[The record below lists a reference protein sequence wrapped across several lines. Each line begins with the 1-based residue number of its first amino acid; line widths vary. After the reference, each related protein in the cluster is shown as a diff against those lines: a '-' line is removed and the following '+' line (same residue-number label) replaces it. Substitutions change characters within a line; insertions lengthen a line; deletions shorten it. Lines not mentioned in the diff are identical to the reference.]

1 MKFEEAI
8 KSIRKQTF
16 LSQESFSKEIGV
28 SFSTVNRWEKGKAK
42 PSYSAMQKITS
53 FCEKHSLVLDIDPNE

>member
-8 KSIRKQTF
+8 KSIRKQAL

-28 SFSTVNRWEKGKAK
+28 SFSTVNRWEKGKSK
-42 PSYSAMQKITS
+42 PSYSAMQKIAH
-53 FCEKHSLVLDIDPNE
+53 FCEKHSLVLDIDSNE

>member
-8 KSIRKQTF
+8 KSIRKQAF

-42 PSYSAMQKITS
+42 PSYNAMQKITH
-53 FCEKHSLVLDIDPNE
+53 FCEKHALVLDIDPNE